1 MTDERIGLLERA
13 CHASPGD
20 LEVARH
26 LVAAYQRA
34 GHEVPYALRLTTST
48 LFAELG
54 LNDQGMAEYRHRTT
68 GIVFVT
74 IPAGEFLMGS
84 PEDEGSPDEQ
94 PQHRRTFSE
103 PFLMAKYA
111 CTARDYHRVT
121 GETPSRFPTRG
132 TTKSGLDRLD
142 DDGKPWGDHPV
153 ETVSWDTCQEVV
165 DRTNRLDFARS
176 SDVRF
181 MLDGTWVT
189 WADVEYGDE
198 SRKLAPFPRRE
209 DGEIGVVDL
218 GVLVFSDDDEVRY
231 QAQLWNEAGERTG
244 FQLPT
249 EACWEYAA
257 RAGSTTQY
265 PNGDS
270 EADLEQ
276 IAHYGG
282 LWERGHKAVGLKK
295 PNLWG
300 LYDTSGN
307 VFEWV
312 RDAWRGTYEG
322 APTNGFLAEGEQR
335 PDPASACPIA
345 SDGEAVGS
353 GPRLTAARPS
363 ASGTGRTSGALPW
376 ASVLPGEGE
385 QYLEDEQSP
394 DPMSACPI
402 TSPAVVVGTT
412 PRPTVARPAATQTGR
427 ALFTAT
433 SDSVLH
439 GAVEDEQRSD
449 PTPARPC
456 ASTEAGVGSA
466 GRPSAARP
474 TATGACRASGSTTS
488 DSASHGEAR
497 DPAGAS
503 MRVYRGG
510 CWSFTA
516 SNCRSA
522 LRFWIVPGLRF
533 DDLGFR
539 FAWRASGSRETHA
552 PRGELR

>member
-20 LEVARH
+20 LEVVRH

-68 GIVFVT
+68 GIIFVM

-84 PEDEGSPDEQ
+84 PEGEGSPDEQ

-132 TTKSGLDRLD
+132 TTESGLDRLD

-265 PNGDS
+265 PNGDTLV
-270 EADLEQ
+270 DLNE

-282 LWERGHKAVGLKK
+282 LWESGHKAVGLKK
-295 PNLWG
+295 PNTWG
-300 LYDTSGN
+300 LHDTSGN
-307 VFEWV
+307 TFEWV
-312 RDAWRGTYEG
+312 RDAWRNTYAG
-322 APTNGFLAEGEQR
+322 ASTNGFVAEGEQR
-335 PDPASACPIA
+335 PDPRLSA
-345 SDGEAVGS
+345 SDGAAVGL
-353 GPRLTAARPS
+353 GPLPTAARPS
-363 ASGTGRTSGALPW
+363 ASGTCRASGASPW
-376 ASVLPGEGE
+376 ASAQHGEDENRSDPTLARPGASSEVVVGAARHPTAALPTAAGSSRTTGTTTWASDQPIEPPEGE
-385 QYLEDEQSP
+385 NRS
-394 DPMSACPI
+394 DPTSARPI
-402 TSPAVVVGTT
+402 TSLAAAVGTT
-412 PRPTVARPAATQTGR
+412 SRPTVARPAATQTGR

-433 SDSVLH
+433 SDFDQH
-439 GAVEDEQRSD
+439 GDAGDEQSPD
-449 PTPARPC
+449 PTSARPC
-456 ASTEAGVGSA
+456 ASL
-466 GRPSAARP
+466 
-474 TATGACRASGSTTS
+474 
-488 DSASHGEAR
+488 
-497 DPAGAS
+497 
-503 MRVYRGG
+503 RVYRGG
-510 CWSFTA
+510 CWRDPA
-516 SNCRSA
+516 SVCRSA
-522 LRFWIVPGLRF
+522 ERYWCVLGNRYNA
-533 DDLGFR
+533 LGFR
-539 FAWRASGSRETHA
+539 PAWRSA
-552 PRGELR
+552 